1 MVLVPD
7 KLIEDTVVELL
18 RLAVTKLPEDVEVAL
33 RRIFEDEKSPASRM
47 QMKAILEN
55 LKLAEQTS
63 TPLCQ
68 DTGIHVFFVKLGA
81 GCGDIEQTIR
91 RGVERATREVPL
103 RPNAVHPITRHNPGN
118 NLGVH
123 MPYIYYEPGGD
134 GCIEITVMPKGA
146 GSENMSQMAMLT
158 PSAGEKGL
166 KEFALN
172 TILRAGSNPCP
183 PIMIGMGIGGSAD
196 ICMGLAKKALLRP
209 IGSHN
214 PDSEMA
220 RLEQELFDALNCI
233 GIGPMGLGG
242 KNTLL
247 AFNIEH
253 AFCHTASYP
262 VAINIQ
268 CWAARKASARIHPD
282 GKVEFLTHK
291 VKGTGEQGS
300 KGTGEGNKG
309 PREQGMGTRE
319 QGSKRLR
326 RAGSTKRATGGSQ

>member
-1 MVLVPD
+1 LPRWGRKVAEIPD
-7 KLIEDTVVELL
+7 RLIEDTVVELL
-18 RLAVTKLPEDVEVAL
+18 RLAVTKLPEDVEKAL
-33 RRIFEDEKSPASRM
+33 RRIFEEERSSAARM
-47 QMKAILEN
+47 QMTAILEN
-55 LKLAEQTS
+55 LKLAEETS

-81 GCGDIEQTIR
+81 PAGDIEKTIR

-103 RPNAVHPITRHNPGN
+103 RPNAVHPVTRKNPGN

-123 MPYIYYEPGGD
+123 MPYVYYEPGEG
-134 GCIEITVMPKGA
+134 GYLEITVMPKGA

-158 PSAGEKGL
+158 PSAGEKGV

-183 PIMIGMGIGGSAD
+183 PIMVGMGIGGSAD

-214 PDSEMA
+214 PDPEMA
-220 RLEQELFDALNCI
+220 RLERELFDALNGI

-242 KNTLL
+242 QNTLL
-247 AFNIEH
+247 SFNIEH
-253 AFCHTASYP
+253 AFCHTASHP

-268 CWAARKASARIHPD
+268 CWAARRATARLYPD
-282 GKVEFLTHK
+282 GRVEYLTHK
-291 VKGTGEQGS
+291 V
-300 KGTGEGNKG
+300 
-309 PREQGMGTRE
+309 RV
-319 QGSKRLR
+319 
-326 RAGSTKRATGGSQ
+326 ATGGGQGTANGTAGKAAGKKEGN

>member
-1 MVLVPD
+1 MTMIPD
-7 KLIEDTVVELL
+7 KVIDDTVVELL
-18 RLAVTKLPEDVEVAL
+18 RLAVTKLPADVEAVL
-33 RRIFEDEKSPASRM
+33 KRIFEEEKEPASRM

-55 LKLAEQTS
+55 LKLAEETS

-81 GCGDIEQTIR
+81 ECGNIEQIIR
-91 RGVERATREVPL
+91 KGVERATREVPL
-103 RPNAVHPITRHNPGN
+103 RPNAVHPVTRRNPGN

-134 GCIEITVMPKGA
+134 GCLEITVMPKGA
-146 GSENMSQMAMLT
+146 GSENMSQLAMLT
-158 PSAGEKGL
+158 PSAGEKGI

-209 IGSHN
+209 IGSSN
-214 PDSEMA
+214 PDPDMA
-220 RLEQELFDALNCI
+220 RLEKELYGALNGI

-242 KNTLL
+242 RNTLL
-247 AFNIEH
+247 AFHIEH
-253 AFCHTASYP
+253 AFCHTASHP

-268 CWAARKASARIHPD
+268 CWAARKATARIHPD
-282 GKVEFLTHK
+282 GEVEYLTHA
-291 VKGTGEQGS
+291 VKGEK
-300 KGTGEGNKG
+300 KGG
-309 PREQGMGTRE
+309 R
-319 QGSKRLR
+319 
-326 RAGSTKRATGGSQ
+326 